1 MDCAADAK
9 PRPNNRGDRPRS
21 ADMCEMPST
30 LLSLCRSGRGLT
42 MLPPDPLTNSTV
54 YDDFTKRR
62 GGGTLRRIN
71 NTSAGAIR
79 GLKSPN

>member
-1 MDCAADAK
+1 
-9 PRPNNRGDRPRS
+9 
-21 ADMCEMPST
+21 
-30 LLSLCRSGRGLT
+30 